1 MTHTPRT
8 DASLLPRTMR
18 TLEEDARLDAAV
30 DALSP
35 VANRLVAAAPLRDAL
50 LGRSLGH
57 AVHPLL
63 TDLPIGFWTSA
74 TVLDLT
80 GGGRSHDAARRLV
93 GLGVLSAVPTV
104 LTGVAEWAV
113 ADRQSR
119 RVGVV
124 HAAANAAGLW
134 LNVASWQSRRHG
146 HHRAG
151 LVLTLAAN
159 AAVAVG
165 GQLGGHL
172 TLVRHL
178 GSRT

>member
-1 MTHTPRT
+1 MTHPPGT

-18 TLEEDARLDAAV
+18 ALEEDARLDAAV

-35 VANRLVAAAPLRDAL
+35 AANRLVTAAPLRDVL
-50 LGRSLGH
+50 LGRALGH

-74 TVLDLT
+74 TVLDLA
-80 GGGRSHDAARRLV
+80 GGRHSRDAARRLV
-93 GLGVLSAVPTV
+93 GLGVLGAVPTV

-113 ADRQSR
+113 ADRRSR

-124 HAAANAAGLW
+124 HAALNATGLW

-159 AAVAVG
+159 VAVAVG